1 MKRIAAALLSFGAL
15 VMICG
20 AQSPET
26 APRLETAP
34 QSESASPSGPVQQ
47 RFIPLS
53 EQAVDPQSLRQLIM
67 LGRYEEAEK
76 RAREILAQAPNGDR
90 STPEATEA
98 LLWLGDALLRQA
110 REKLPETHQVIEDSV
125 ELSRKVFGERHLN
138 YALSLGNLGTL
149 RYRTDDFQGARDA
162 FHQAMSILEEAKGKD
177 SADLALMMN
186 RLATVEGATGHF
198 VEAGMLMERAVS
210 IVDSLPVLDR
220 PELGNILQNMGVYLD
235 NSGDI
240 LGAEKSDLRAL
251 EFRRHMLPSPHPQ
264 IAYVLMDLGS
274 IREKLGD
281 YTSARSM
288 LEESLAMSEQTLG
301 PNHRQVGQILA
312 DLALLSADTGRLDL
326 AIQYQERAV
335 AIARAVRGDD
345 NSETWQVISGLGGF
359 RARAGDWEGA
369 LTLLRQALAGQ
380 EKKFGPVHQEVG
392 ATVMTLARVEAESGD
407 AASAREHYQRGIEVF
422 SKMFGPK
429 HPRIAD
435 GLDGLAH
442 LSLAAGDLVSA
453 DSALRQAQV
462 IREEILGPDHPDVAE
477 GLVDLARLE
486 WRRGDGAAALG
497 DAFRAEAILQRHFG
511 AAIRGFSEREAL
523 AYQRIRATG
532 LGVAFSVL
540 ASLPPA
546 GRPGDALTEVW
557 NAVVRSRSLV
567 LDQVASRHEFAGVRG
582 GGAAPDLMR
591 RLAASANRLAR
602 VVVQGPSVSHPETY
616 RARFE
621 QALAEKEKLE
631 HELATLAEGS
641 GGSPVGADVSLH
653 GVASALPDGT
663 GLAAFVQFPWSQS
676 SPATSPAGGGSGE
689 PVPAGHYGIL
699 FIRKDDATPRFQDL
713 GSVADID
720 ALVSGWRQQTMPPR
734 SGSMA
739 ADSHSERD
747 YRRAGARL
755 RERIWDPFADSL
767 RGLKQ
772 VLIVPEGSIA
782 LVSFAALPSG
792 ADRYVLETSPVLHYL
807 SAERDLLRAPDA
819 ATEPTRAL
827 MIGNP
832 DFDVPPPQLAASPG
846 PPAQIA
852 ATLGPAPA
860 VFASTRGLPAEG
872 APFRGTAPGCQDFQ
886 KLHFDVIPGAGNEIT
901 QVESQ
906 ILGAAAKGG
915 VKPIVAELTGPRASE
930 PSFKQWAPDATL
942 IHLATHGFFLG
953 GCNDAPGA
961 AAQTTAT
968 AAVQTR
974 AAAASREGISPVH
987 DDPLRGEIDL
997 ANPLLLSGLALAGAN
1012 QRAHAG
1018 ADADDGV
1025 LTSEEIAAMDLSSAR
1040 WVVLSACETGLGTI
1054 QAGEGVLGLRRAFRL
1069 AGART
1074 IIMSLWKVDDRAT
1087 LAWMQRL
1094 YERRDAGMS
1103 TAEAVWQASLD
1114 SLKERRAGGR
1124 STHPFYWGAFVAAG
1138 DWR

>member
-1 MKRIAAALLSFGAL
+1 MKRIAAALLCFGAL
-15 VMICG
+15 VTICR
-20 AQSPET
+20 AQSPEV
-26 APRLETAP
+26 P
-34 QSESASPSGPVQQ
+34 Q
-47 RFIPLS
+47 RYIPLS
-53 EQAVDPQSLRQLIM
+53 EQAVDPQSLRQLIR

-76 RAREILAQAPNGDR
+76 RARDILAQAPNGDR
-90 STPEATEA
+90 STPEAAEA
-98 LLWLGDALLRQA
+98 LLWLGDALLRQTK
-110 REKLPETHQVIEDSV
+110 EKLPETHQVIEDSV
-125 ELSRKVFGERHLN
+125 ELSRRVFGEKHLN

-162 FHQAMSILEEAKGKD
+162 FHQAMAILEETQGKD
-177 SADLALMMN
+177 SADLAGMMN
-186 RLATVEGATGHF
+186 RLATVEGTTGHF
-198 VEAGMLMERAVS
+198 AEAGVLMERAVS
-210 IVDSLPVLDR
+210 IVDSLPVIDN
-220 PELGNILQNMGVYLD
+220 PELGNILHNMATYLD
-235 NSGDI
+235 NSGDF
-240 LGAEKSDLRAL
+240 LGAEKADLRAL
-251 EFRRHMLPSPHPQ
+251 EFRRRMLPSPHPQ
-264 IAYVLMDLGS
+264 IAYSLMALGS
-274 IREKLGD
+274 LREKLGD
-281 YTSARSM
+281 YASARAI
-288 LEESLAMSEQTLG
+288 LEEALAMSEQTLG
-301 PNHRQVGQILA
+301 PNNRQVGQILS
-312 DLALLSADTGRLDL
+312 DLALLRADTGRPDL
-326 AIQYQERAV
+326 AVQYQERAV

-345 NSETWQVISGLGGF
+345 NSETFQTISGLGAF
-359 RARAGDWEGA
+359 RARAGNWEGA
-369 LTLLRQALAGQ
+369 LALLRQALAGQ

-407 AASAREHYQRGIEVF
+407 AASAREHFQRGIDLF

-429 HPRIAD
+429 HPQIAH

-442 LSLAAGDLVSA
+442 LSLAAGDLGAA
-453 DSALRQAQV
+453 DAALRQAQT

-486 WRRGDGAAALG
+486 WRRGDGAAALR

-523 AYQRIRATG
+523 AYQRIRMTG

-546 GRPGDALTEVW
+546 ERPPDALTEVW

-567 LDQVASRHEFAGVRG
+567 LDQVASRHESAGEQRG
-582 GGAAPDLMR
+582 GPSADLMR

-631 HELATLAEGS
+631 HELAALAEGS
-641 GGSPVGADVSLH
+641 GGSPAGADVSLH
-653 GVASALPDGT
+653 GVLSALPDGT
-663 GLAAFVQFPWSQS
+663 GLAAFVQFPRSQS
-676 SPATSPAGGGSGE
+676 SPGRGGGSAE
-689 PVPAGHYGIL
+689 TIPVGHYGIL
-699 FIRKDDATPRFQDL
+699 LMRQDDTTPSFQDL

-720 ALVSGWRQQTMPPR
+720 ALVSLWRQQTAPPR
-734 SGSMA
+734 SGSLS
-739 ADSHSERD
+739 ADTRSERD

-755 RERIWDPFADSL
+755 RERIWDPFADTL

-782 LVSFAALPSG
+782 LVSFAALPAG
-792 ADRYVLETSPVLHYL
+792 TDRYLLETSPVLHYL

-819 ATEPTRAL
+819 AAEPERAL

-832 DFDVPPPQLAASPG
+832 DFDMPPPQSAASP
-846 PPAQIA
+846 
-852 ATLGPAPA
+852 GPAPA
-860 VFASTRGLPAEG
+860 VFAAAKGLPAEG
-872 APFRGTAPGCQDFQ
+872 APFRGAPPGCQDFQ
-886 KLHFDVIPGAGNEIT
+886 KLHFDVIPGAGNEIA

-906 ILGAAAKGG
+906 ILGASAKGG

-953 GCNDAPGA
+953 GGCNETPGA
-961 AAQTTAT
+961 ASPPH
-968 AAVQTR
+968 
-974 AAAASREGISPVH
+974 AAAANGRSGVSPVH

-997 ANPLLLSGLALAGAN
+997 ENPLLLSGLALAGAN
-1012 QRAHAG
+1012 QRSHAG

-1054 QAGEGVLGLRRAFRL
+1054 QAGEGVQGLRRAFRL

-1094 YERRDAGMS
+1094 YEGRDAGMT

-1114 SLKERRAGGR
+1114 SLKERRAKGR

>member
-1 MKRIAAALLSFGAL
+1 MKRVAAALLSFGAL
-15 VMICG
+15 VTICR
-20 AQSPET
+20 AQSPEA
-26 APRLETAP
+26 AP
-34 QSESASPSGPVQQ
+34 GPAGQ
-47 RFIPLS
+47 RYIPLA
-53 EQAVDPQSLRQLIM
+53 EQDVDPQSLRQLIR
-67 LGRYEEAEK
+67 LGHYEEAET
-76 RAREILAQAPNGDR
+76 RARDILAQAPNGDR
-90 STPEATEA
+90 STPAAAEA
-98 LLWLGDALLRQA
+98 LLWLGDALLRQTK
-110 REKLPETHQVIEDSV
+110 EKLPETHQVIEDSV
-125 ELSRKVFGERHLN
+125 ELSRKVFGDRHLN

-149 RYRTDDFQGARDA
+149 RYRSDDFDGSRDA
-162 FHQAMSILEEAKGKD
+162 FHQAMAILEETGGKD
-177 SADLALMMN
+177 SADLAQMMN
-186 RLATVEGATGHF
+186 RLATVEGTTGHF
-198 VEAGMLMERAVS
+198 AEAGMLMERAVS
-210 IVDSLPVLDR
+210 IVDRLPVIDN
-220 PELGNILQNMGVYLD
+220 PELGNILHNMGTYLD
-235 NSGDI
+235 NSGDL
-240 LGAEKSDLRAL
+240 LGAEKADVRAL
-251 EFRRHMLPSPHPQ
+251 EFRRRMLPFPHPQ
-264 IAYVLMDLGS
+264 IAYSLMALGS

-281 YTSARSM
+281 YASARAI
-288 LEESLAMSEQTLG
+288 LEEALAMSEQTLG
-301 PNHRQVGQILA
+301 PNNRQVGQVLA
-312 DLALLSADTGRLDL
+312 DLAILRADTGRPDL
-326 AIQYQERAV
+326 AVQYQERAV

-345 NSETWQVISGLGGF
+345 NSETFQTISGLGAF

-369 LTLLRQALAGQ
+369 LALLRQALAGQ

-407 AASAREHYQRGIEVF
+407 VASAREHYQRGIELF

-429 HPRIAD
+429 HPENAH

-442 LSLAAGDLVSA
+442 LSLAAGDLEGA
-453 DSALRQAQV
+453 DSSLRQAQT

-486 WRRGDGAAALG
+486 WRRGDGAAALR

-546 GRPGDALTEVW
+546 ERPADALTEVW
-557 NAVVRSRSLV
+557 NAVIRSRSLV
-567 LDQVASRHEFAGVRG
+567 LDQIASRHEVAGEQRG
-582 GGAAPDLMR
+582 GPSADLMR
-591 RLAASANRLAR
+591 RLAMAANRLAR

-616 RARFE
+616 RPRFE

-631 HELATLAEGS
+631 HELASLTEGS
-641 GGSPVGADVSLH
+641 GGSPVADVSLH
-653 GVASALPDGT
+653 GVLAALPEGT
-663 GLAAFVQFPWSQS
+663 GLAAFVQFPRSQS
-676 SPATSPAGGGSGE
+676 SSGE
-689 PVPAGHYGIL
+689 AVPVGHYGIL
-699 FIRKDDATPRFQDL
+699 LIRKDDPTPRFQDL

-720 ALVSGWRQQTMPPR
+720 GLVSLWRQQTAPPR
-734 SGSMA
+734 SGSLS
-739 ADSHSERD
+739 ADTRSERD

-792 ADRYVLETSPVLHYL
+792 TDRYVLETSPVLHYL
-807 SAERDLLRAPDA
+807 SAERDLLRAPEA
-819 ATEPTRAL
+819 AAGAERAL

-832 DFDVPPPQLAASPG
+832 DFDMPPPQLAASPG
-846 PPAQIA
+846 P
-852 ATLGPAPA
+852 APA
-860 VFASTRGLPAEG
+860 VFAAAKVLPAEG
-872 APFRGTAPGCQDFQ
+872 APFRGAPPGCQDFQ

-953 GCNDAPGA
+953 GGCKDAPGA
-961 AAQTTAT
+961 TAT
-968 AAVQTR
+968 R
-974 AAAASREGISPVH
+974 AGISPVH
-987 DDPLRGEIDL
+987 DDPLRGDIDL
-997 ANPLLLSGLALAGAN
+997 SNPLLLSGLALAGAN

-1025 LTSEEIAAMDLSSAR
+1025 LTSEEIAAMDLSRAR
-1040 WVVLSACETGLGTI
+1040 WVVLSACETGLGAI

-1074 IIMSLWKVDDRAT
+1074 VIMSLWKVDDRAT

-1114 SLKERRAGGR
+1114 SLKERRAKGR

-1138 DWR
+1138 D